1 MEVQQLR
8 YNEAL
13 AGWKNA
19 QNSLGITGDRLSES
33 KIKNARLRTELLKCL
48 NDGLPKAP
56 VVSCCDGATSIS
68 DFANATVFAKK
79 PSLLSERDHLTE
91 FRLALSDLRD
101 RFVLGSS
108 SASRRAAGSYIAA
121 AIGALNDEVDNI
133 NREHN
138 HKTYAGESP
147 NDRVSNNKQ
156 LMNQIGAMTEDLK
169 RVSYTDARYKTR
181 LLLLDASEALAED
194 CMEAFK

>member
-56 VVSCCDGATSIS
+56 VISCEVAQSIS

-79 PSLLSERDHLTE
+79 PEIGATERFLIERDALTE
-91 FRLALSDLRD
+91 FRFALSDLRD
-101 RFVLGSS
+101 RIALGSN
-108 SASRRAAGSYIAA
+108 RPNRQTAGAYIAQ
-121 AIGALNDEVDNI
+121 AIHMLNDEVDI
-133 NREHN
+133 LYRSR
-138 HKTYAGESP
+138 K
-147 NDRVSNNKQ
+147 
-156 LMNQIGAMTEDLK
+156 
-169 RVSYTDARYKTR
+169 
-181 LLLLDASEALAED
+181 EAL
-194 CMEAFK
+194 K